1 MPRLLASL
9 GSTCLAVPSGF
20 KSRSSF
26 PHMRPSFLSLRLLAV
41 QLGERGRQGF
51 AKRSVSPSL
60 RLRDLKRERERGGE
74 AGGQRVREEGAW
86 DPTVEPVSVA
96 DSWGEA
102 PTCMATG
109 SSKWWQGPMDF
120 PPQPQQMQHHHQ
132 QQHQQL
138 QLPAVTMPAP
148 APAVAASPENKQQ
161 QQQQQQG
168 EGQMGAAAGAIVP
181 LRRPRGRPMGSK
193 NKPKPPII
201 ITRDS
206 PDALHSHIL
215 EVAPGADVAACVAEY
230 ARRRGRGVCVLGASG
245 SVVDV
250 VVRGAAAPAP
260 LPGRFELLSMT
271 GTVLPPPAPSEASG
285 LAVMLSA
292 GQGQVLG
299 GCVVGPLVAAGT
311 SPSSPPPSPTPSTS
325 DCPSRTPPPTP
336 TSSPT
341 SPPPPTPRSRNKCKR
356 SSHSPSPRPWQWARA
371 TPTTAHLNTRG
382 EATRE
387 AASDE
392 RMTSLWIDR

>member
-1 MPRLLASL
+1 
-9 GSTCLAVPSGF
+9 
-20 KSRSSF
+20 
-26 PHMRPSFLSLRLLAV
+26 
-41 QLGERGRQGF
+41 
-51 AKRSVSPSL
+51 
-60 RLRDLKRERERGGE
+60 
-74 AGGQRVREEGAW
+74 
-86 DPTVEPVSVA
+86 
-96 DSWGEA
+96 
-102 PTCMATG
+102 MATG

-120 PPQPQQMQHHHQ
+120 PPQPQQMQQH
-132 QQHQQL
+132 QHQQL

-161 QQQQQQG
+161 QQQQQGQGQG

-215 EVAPGADVAACVAEY
+215 EVASGADVAACVAEY

-311 SPSSPPPSPTPSTS
+311 VTLFAATFANAVYERLPLQDAAPDADVKPDLSAAPDASVSQQVQAQQPLAISQAMAMGAGYPDHRSPQY
-325 DCPSRTPPPTP
+325 
-336 TSSPT
+336 
-341 SPPPPTPRSRNKCKR
+341 
-356 SSHSPSPRPWQWARA
+356 PWGGHQ
-371 TPTTAHLNTRG
+371 G
-382 EATRE
+382 GG
-387 AASDE
+387 
-392 RMTSLWIDR
+392 I

>member
-1 MPRLLASL
+1 
-9 GSTCLAVPSGF
+9 
-20 KSRSSF
+20 
-26 PHMRPSFLSLRLLAV
+26 
-41 QLGERGRQGF
+41 
-51 AKRSVSPSL
+51 
-60 RLRDLKRERERGGE
+60 
-74 AGGQRVREEGAW
+74 
-86 DPTVEPVSVA
+86 EPASVA
-96 DSWGEA
+96 DCGEA
-102 PTCMATG
+102 TCMATG

-120 PPQPQQMQHHHQ
+120 PPQPQQMQQMPLQH
-132 QQHQQL
+132 QHQQL

-148 APAVAASPENKQQ
+148 APAVAGPAASPESKQQ
-161 QQQQQQG
+161 QQGQGQG

-250 VVRGAAAPAP
+250 VVRGAASAAP

-299 GCVVGPLVAAGT
+299 GCVVGPLVAAGPVT
-311 SPSSPPPSPTPSTS
+311 LFAATFANAVYERLPLQDAADADVKPDLSAAPDASVPQEVQAQQPLAISQAT
-325 DCPSRTPPPTP
+325 
-336 TSSPT
+336 
-341 SPPPPTPRSRNKCKR
+341 KVGFGKLI
-356 SSHSPSPRPWQWARA
+356 HSWSAP
-371 TPTTAHLNTRG
+371 LG
-382 EATRE
+382 L
-387 AASDE
+387 
-392 RMTSLWIDR
+392 SL